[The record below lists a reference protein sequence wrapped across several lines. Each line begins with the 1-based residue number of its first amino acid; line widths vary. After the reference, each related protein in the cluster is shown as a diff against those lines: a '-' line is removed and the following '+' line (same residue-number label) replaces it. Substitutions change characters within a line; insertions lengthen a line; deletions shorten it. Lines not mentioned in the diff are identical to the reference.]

1 MNVEDF
7 TYLLKNPDK
16 VVNPVQ
22 TNQLEEI
29 LGEYPYFQAAR
40 ALHLKGLKNLNSYK
54 YNNAL
59 KITAAYTA
67 DRDVLF
73 NFITNKDFLKEPS
86 KVSNTAKK
94 SQITDL
100 KVSAEEIKTPK
111 KEEKY
116 LIEESKDKPLPQ
128 DKKDANKI
136 LDPKLF
142 KSKENT
148 VSTKKTEPETDKSIP
163 SSKDELEI
171 GAPLPFDKKE
181 KHSFAQWLQLTSIKE
196 IERVKETPAKP
207 EVAKKDIPKKIESKE
222 APKNKKFERID
233 KFIAKSPKI
242 VPQKNVTSKVD
253 IKASTTINQNEL
265 MTQTLAKVYL
275 EQKKYKKAIQAYKIL
290 SLKYPE
296 KSSFFADRIKAVE
309 KLQQDN
315 N

>member
-7 TYLLKNPDK
+7 TYLLKNPNK
-16 VVNPVQ
+16 VVTPIQ

-29 LGEYPYFQAAR
+29 LEEYPYFQAAR

-73 NFITNKDFLKEPS
+73 NFITSKNFLQKI
-86 KVSNTAKK
+86 KKSNTPVKEVEIA
-94 SQITDL
+94 DL
-100 KVSAEEIKTPK
+100 NVSVEEINIPT
-111 KEEKY
+111 KEEKL
-116 LIEESKDKPLPQ
+116 LIEKSEDKPLPQ
-128 DKKDANKI
+128 DKEDANKI

-142 KSKENT
+142 KSKETPNT
-148 VSTKKTEPETDKSIP
+148 SNTEKKNIDPIQ
-163 SSKDELEI
+163 SSKDKLEI
-171 GAPLPFDKKE
+171 GTPLPFDKKE
-181 KHSFAQWLQLTSIKE
+181 KHSFAQWLQLASFKE
-196 IERVKETPAKP
+196 INRTEDTPKQKETK
-207 EVAKKDIPKKIESKE
+207 EVTNKVPDKKT
-222 APKNKKFERID
+222 PKNKKFERID

-242 VPQKNVTSKVD
+242 VPQKNSTPKID
-253 IKASTTINQNEL
+253 IKDSTTINQNEL

>member
-7 TYLLKNPDK
+7 TYLLKNPNK
-16 VVNPVQ
+16 VVTPIQ

-29 LGEYPYFQAAR
+29 LEEYPYFQAAR

-59 KITAAYTA
+59 KITAAYTT

-73 NFITNKDFLKEPS
+73 NFITSKNFLQRTKE
-86 KVSNTAKK
+86 SNAPVKEVE
-94 SQITDL
+94 IADL
-100 KVSAEEIKTPK
+100 NVSAEEIKIPEK
-111 KEEKY
+111 KEKL
-116 LIEESKDKPLPQ
+116 LIEKSEDKPLPQ
-128 DKKDANKI
+128 DKEDANKI

-142 KSKENT
+142 KSKETPNSSTTEKENT
-148 VSTKKTEPETDKSIP
+148 DPIQ
-163 SSKDELEI
+163 SSKDQLEI
-171 GAPLPFDKKE
+171 GTPLPFNKKE
-181 KHSFAQWLQLTSIKE
+181 KHSFAQWLQLASFKE
-196 IERVKETPAKP
+196 INRTEDTPKQKET
-207 EVAKKDIPKKIESKE
+207 KE
-222 APKNKKFERID
+222 APNKETEKKTPKNNKFDRID
-233 KFIAKSPKI
+233 TFIAKSPKI
-242 VPQKNVTSKVD
+242 VPQKNSTKKID